1 MMRSGIG
8 KPASAPVSTD
18 PAMNNPVTSP
28 PLPFLRPVTVAA
40 LMMAVFLPGGVRA
53 APEAGL
59 RSFTAPAGR
68 DDDRPRPDRAPLVR
82 VERRALPPAGA
93 EALSGSAGDTEFKL
107 ACSAA
112 EAATVSLTVARQP
125 NAGCPK
131 PFIVIAEQP

>member
-1 MMRSGIG
+1 
-8 KPASAPVSTD
+8 
-18 PAMNNPVTSP
+18 MNNPVTSP
-28 PLPFLRPVTVAA
+28 PLPFLRPVTIAA
-40 LMMAVFLPGGVRA
+40 LMVAVFLPGGVRA

-93 EALSGSAGDTEFKL
+93 EALSGPAGDTEFKL

-112 EAATVSLTVARQP
+112 EAATISLTLARQQ
-125 NAGCPK
+125 NAGCAK